1 MNTTRTPLPKVT
13 AIQLLTKRVERSA
26 GQQFYR
32 TDDNAYEL
40 WQDEPLMRIRRWS
53 DKNIYVTYDGD
64 VNDF

>member
-32 TDDNAYEL
+32 TDKAYEL
-40 WQDEPLMRIRRWS
+40 WQEEPLMLRRRWS
-53 DKNIYVTYDGD
+53 DDDVYWTYDGEAAQ
-64 VNDF
+64 

>member
-13 AIQLLTKRVERSA
+13 AIQLLTVIIVRSA